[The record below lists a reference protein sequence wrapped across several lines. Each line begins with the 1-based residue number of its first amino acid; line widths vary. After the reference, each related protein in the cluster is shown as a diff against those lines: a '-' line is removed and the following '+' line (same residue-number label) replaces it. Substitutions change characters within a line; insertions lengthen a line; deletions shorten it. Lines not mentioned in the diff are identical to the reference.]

1 MFGVWTSK
9 ENHLL
14 SLLVLRSMTH
24 AYERTDKRHT
34 GESKLCHAVCLYS
47 PPVFLDKIIT
57 CLILLHGK
65 YF

>member
-1 MFGVWTSK
+1 MFGVSSNK

-24 AYERTDKRHT
+24 AYERTDDT
-34 GESKLCHAVCLYS
+34 LVSQSYAMLSVCTPLQ
-47 PPVFLDKIIT
+47 
-57 CLILLHGK
+57 

>member
-1 MFGVWTSK
+1 MFGVSTSK

-24 AYERTDKRHT
+24 AYERTDNDT
-34 GESKLCHAVCLYS
+34 LVSQSYAMLSVC
-47 PPVFLDKIIT
+47 
-57 CLILLHGK
+57 ILLQ